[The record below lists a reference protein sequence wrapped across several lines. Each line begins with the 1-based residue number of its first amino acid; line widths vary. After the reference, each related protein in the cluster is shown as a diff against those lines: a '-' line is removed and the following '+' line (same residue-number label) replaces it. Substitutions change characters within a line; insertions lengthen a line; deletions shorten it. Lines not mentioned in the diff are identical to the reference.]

1 MTYFGPGHNLLRR
14 GDFGQW
20 ASATREDGDSDQRSV
35 GLNSLYINNLST
47 CLWVKFPIDNPLIR
61 CVSGSYPHG
70 LTTREARRLAK
81 LGNPHSQPSG
91 DASAPAACRSA
102 KKKKEGD

>member
-1 MTYFGPGHNLLRR
+1 MTYFGPGHNLVRR

-20 ASATREDGDSDQRSV
+20 ASATREDGDSDQRSL

-61 CVSGSYPHG
+61 CVSGSYPPRSDDWG
-70 LTTREARRLAK
+70 SLTAGKTREPPSPAEWGCLRSRRVQK
-81 LGNPHSQPSG
+81 
-91 DASAPAACRSA
+91 R
-102 KKKKEGD
+102 

>member
-1 MTYFGPGHNLLRR
+1 MTYFGPSHNLLRR

-35 GLNSLYINNLST
+35 GLNSLYINNLNT

-61 CVSGSYPHG
+61 CVSGSYPPRSDDWG
-70 LTTREARRLAK
+70 SSTAGKTREPPR
-81 LGNPHSQPSG
+81 QPSG
-91 DASAPAACRSA
+91 DASAPAA
-102 KKKKEGD
+102 

>member
-20 ASATREDGDSDQRSV
+20 ASATSEDGDSDQRSV

-61 CVSGSYPHG
+61 CVSGSYPPRSDDWG
-70 LTTREARRLAK
+70 SLTAGKTREPPR
-81 LGNPHSQPSG
+81 QPSG
-91 DASAPAACRSA
+91 DASAPAA
-102 KKKKEGD
+102 

>member
-20 ASATREDGDSDQRSV
+20 ASATREDGDSDQRIV

-61 CVSGSYPHG
+61 CVSGSYPPRSDDWG
-70 LTTREARRLAK
+70 SLTAGKTRE
-81 LGNPHSQPSG
+81 PP
-91 DASAPAACRSA
+91 
-102 KKKKEGD
+102 

>member
-47 CLWVKFPIDNPLIR
+47 YLWVKFSIDNPLIR
-61 CVSGSYPHG
+61 CVSGSYPPPQSDDWG
-70 LTTREARRLAK
+70 SLTAGKTRE
-81 LGNPHSQPSG
+81 PP
-91 DASAPAACRSA
+91 
-102 KKKKEGD
+102 

>member
-61 CVSGSYPHG
+61 CVSGSYPPRSDDWG
-70 LTTREARRLAK
+70 SLTAGKTREPPR
-81 LGNPHSQPSG
+81 QPSG